1 MVIAINVTDNKQKKA
16 LLLNYISEE
25 TYEVYED
32 FATAAEEE
40 MYEDVITLFNEH
52 FPPKSNITYEQNFLP
67 NFNWISDEKIQQFYI
82 SVRQPALKW
91 DFEKKVIKTVR

>member
-1 MVIAINVTDNKQKKA
+1 MEKYRQRFKNLVIAINVTDNKQKKA

-52 FPPKSNITYEQNFLP
+52 FAPKSNITYEQNFLP
-67 NFNWISDEKIQQFYI
+67 NFNRISDEKIQQFYI
-82 SVRQPALKW
+82 SVRQPALK
-91 DFEKKVIKTVR
+91 